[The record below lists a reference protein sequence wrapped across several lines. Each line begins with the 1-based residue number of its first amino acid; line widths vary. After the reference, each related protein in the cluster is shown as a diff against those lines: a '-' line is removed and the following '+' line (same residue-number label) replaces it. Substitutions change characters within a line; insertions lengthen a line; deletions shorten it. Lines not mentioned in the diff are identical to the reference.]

1 MLYLLK
7 RMLQNIWACKTANRS
22 RSAALWLRCKAKIE
36 LIKSNEPITYTAPA
50 SEETIQR
57 VLEKIRERNIEATA
71 VDDGDEARKLVLELV
86 PKGAEVHSGK
96 SKTLQDTGIFDA
108 IYNSGEYDGLRNR
121 YMTMD
126 RKTQGR
132 EIRKL
137 IGAPDFMLGSV
148 NAITEEGV
156 LVAASATAMQI
167 GSYANTAGKVILVVG
182 SQKIVPDLETALRRI
197 REYVLPWEDAQVRK
211 VLSSGSFIGKTLIV
225 EREWVSG
232 RMTVILVRQPVG
244 I

>member
-50 SEETIQR
+50 CEETIQR
-57 VLEKIRERNIEATA
+57 VLEKMRERNIEATA
-71 VDDGDEARKLVLELV
+71 VNDGDEARRLVLELV

-167 GSYANTAGKVILVVG
+167 GPYASTAGKVILVVG